1 MKQLVS
7 RPQQL
12 DRRCV
17 AAVLRGG
24 LPRRCVGAIRHIGVA
39 AEVGSDGDIG
49 PSPLTLFE
57 VVGGIILSPPPSPFW
72 HAKKAMRYTS
82 RFCTAN

>member
-39 AEVGSDGDIG
+39 AEVGSDGDIL
-49 PSPLTLFE
+49 PLPLTLFE
-57 VVGGIILSPPPSPFW
+57 VVGESSFHLPPPHFGMS
-72 HAKKAMRYTS
+72 KKAMRYTS